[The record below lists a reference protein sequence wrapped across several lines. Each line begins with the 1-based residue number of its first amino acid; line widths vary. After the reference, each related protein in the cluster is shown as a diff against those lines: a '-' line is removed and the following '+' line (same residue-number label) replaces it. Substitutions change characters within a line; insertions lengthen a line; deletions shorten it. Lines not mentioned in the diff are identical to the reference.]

1 VNKIINID
9 NAHANET
16 DDNEDVICRGDS
28 PTDLPVYF

>member
-1 VNKIINID
+1 MR
-9 NAHANET
+9 ANET